1 MNKWLSSFFY
11 FLCLALVVWILI
23 SRNLFVEMVTYI
35 DSLVKGDD
43 FKLHLKVKRKKESYI
58 NKLTI

>member
-1 MNKWLSSFFY
+1 MALFSLLFFV
-11 FLCLALVVWILI
+11 FGLIVWILI
-23 SRNLFVEMVTYI
+23 NRNLFVEMVIYI